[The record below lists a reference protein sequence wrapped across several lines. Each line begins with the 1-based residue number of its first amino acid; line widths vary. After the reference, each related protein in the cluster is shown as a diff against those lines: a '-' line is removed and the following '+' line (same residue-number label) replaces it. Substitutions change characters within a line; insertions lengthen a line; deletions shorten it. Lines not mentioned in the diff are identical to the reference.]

1 MGGNV
6 NDDVVIAVDPHK
18 PHNTLAVL
26 DPTTRRVVG
35 EVVGSIT
42 GADAQRL
49 VKGWTSSHA

>member
-26 DPTTRRVVG
+26 DPTTRRAGG
-35 EVVGSIT
+35 EVVGSIAR
-42 GADAQRL
+42 ADAPRL
-49 VKGWTSSHA
+49 VKGSTSAHA